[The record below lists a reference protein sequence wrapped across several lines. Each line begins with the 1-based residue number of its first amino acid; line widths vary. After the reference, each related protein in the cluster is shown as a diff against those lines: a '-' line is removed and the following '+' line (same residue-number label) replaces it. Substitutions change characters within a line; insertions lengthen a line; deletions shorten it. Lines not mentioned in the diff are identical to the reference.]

1 MGFMFN
7 PLILD
12 FLLSAVS
19 FFFFFSS
26 FPCCFG
32 LPLSGILSTA
42 GLILIKHLASC
53 VIHLVKN

>member
-19 FFFFFSS
+19 FFFFFHH
-26 FPCCFG
+26 F
-32 LPLSGILSTA
+32 
-42 GLILIKHLASC
+42 
-53 VIHLVKN
+53 LVALGCHFLEFYQLLDLF

>member
-19 FFFFFSS
+19 FFFFFHH
-26 FPCCFG
+26 FLVALGCHF
-32 LPLSGILSTA
+32 SGILSTA

-53 VIHLVKN
+53 VIRTSS